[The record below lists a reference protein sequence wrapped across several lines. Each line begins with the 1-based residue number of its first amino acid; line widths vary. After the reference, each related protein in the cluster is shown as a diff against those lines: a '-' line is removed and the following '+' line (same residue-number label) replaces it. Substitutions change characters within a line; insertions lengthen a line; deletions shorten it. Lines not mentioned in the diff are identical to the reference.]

1 MDVEKVIY
9 ERRTIRRFK
18 QQSIPLET
26 LKKLVDFA
34 RVAPSGNN
42 VQAIEY
48 IIVHKPEVRE
58 QLFPL
63 LKWARS
69 LPRAERTPEA
79 GRTPTAY
86 IIILLNINIKKSYYE
101 FDIGASVENILLGA
115 VKFGLGTC
123 WMGSINANKI
133 RALLEIP
140 EFYQITHV
148 ISLGYP
154 DEESVM
160 EPYEDSFNYW
170 KDDNGVMH
178 VPKRN
183 VDDIIF
189 KIS

>member
-1 MDVEKVIY
+1 MDVEKAIY
-9 ERRTIRRFK
+9 ERRTIRRFR
-18 QQSIPLET
+18 QQNIPLET
-26 LKKLVDFA
+26 LKKLIDFA
-34 RVAPSGNN
+34 RIAPSGNN

-48 IIVHKPEVRE
+48 IIVQKPETRE
-58 QLFPL
+58 KLFPL
-63 LKWARS
+63 VKWARL
-69 LPRAERTPEA
+69 LPKEERTPEV
-79 GRTPTAY
+79 GRKPTAY
-86 IIILLNINIKKSYYE
+86 IIILLNTNIKKSYYE
-101 FDIGASVENILLGA
+101 FDIGASVENLLLGA
-115 VKFGLGTC
+115 VKFGLGAC
-123 WMGSINANKI
+123 WMGSINAKKI
-133 RALLEIP
+133 RVLLEVP
-140 EFYQITHV
+140 EFYEITHV